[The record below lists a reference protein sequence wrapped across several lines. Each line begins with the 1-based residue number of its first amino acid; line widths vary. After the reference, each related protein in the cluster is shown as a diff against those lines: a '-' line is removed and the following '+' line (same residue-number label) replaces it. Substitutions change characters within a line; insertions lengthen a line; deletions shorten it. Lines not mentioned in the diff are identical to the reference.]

1 MGLANDGILEGCEYL
16 NLKFSI
22 HLGDF
27 CIEEV
32 FWLGQGF
39 PTNMF
44 VGLLRTVL
52 CEANICPG
60 PCACHVTNP
69 SKITQPFLSLPASP
83 SLSLSTTVCRCR
95 QFLAATPSMSL
106 TQLSHSLSDYSYTLT
121 KMEKKKRKEEIFSDL
136 KKFMTQCACTI
147 LRSDY

>member
-44 VGLLRTVL
+44 VG
-52 CEANICPG
+52 
-60 PCACHVTNP
+60 VTAD
-69 SKITQPFLSLPASP
+69 S
-83 SLSLSTTVCRCR
+83 V
-95 QFLAATPSMSL
+95 M
-106 TQLSHSLSDYSYTLT
+106 
-121 KMEKKKRKEEIFSDL
+121 
-136 KKFMTQCACTI
+136 
-147 LRSDY
+147 

>member
-1 MGLANDGILEGCEYL
+1 MASSIGEVGKKKYKFSQFLIQNVLVLLFDDVYGIYLVGLANDGILEGCEYL

-44 VGLLRTVL
+44 VG
-52 CEANICPG
+52 
-60 PCACHVTNP
+60 VTAD
-69 SKITQPFLSLPASP
+69 S
-83 SLSLSTTVCRCR
+83 V
-95 QFLAATPSMSL
+95 M
-106 TQLSHSLSDYSYTLT
+106 
-121 KMEKKKRKEEIFSDL
+121 
-136 KKFMTQCACTI
+136 
-147 LRSDY
+147 